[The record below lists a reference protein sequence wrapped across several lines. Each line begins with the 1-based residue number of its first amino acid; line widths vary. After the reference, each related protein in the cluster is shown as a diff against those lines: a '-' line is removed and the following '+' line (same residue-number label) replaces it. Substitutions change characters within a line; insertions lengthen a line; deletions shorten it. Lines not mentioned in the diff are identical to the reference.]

1 MSRQDGVPGW
11 RLVAAREIAVKV
23 RDKTFL
29 LSTAFMLTL
38 VVGSIGLSA
47 FLSDRSQSFTVSV
60 VDAAGTELVQAANR
74 AGGQDGARVSVEART
89 ATDVAQAEQWVQA
102 GRVDAALLPLSQSGS
117 APAQARSRWEVVGE
131 SEVDSGLTDLLTR
144 SVDAAELEANA
155 RAAGTSA
162 QEVLAGTVL
171 AHRLLDPGELDGGLR
186 YVLAFAFAF
195 LFYITA
201 MVFGLSIAQS
211 VIEEKQSRVVEI
223 LAATLPVRQLLL
235 GKVVGNTLLAIGQV
249 VLLAGVGLIGLALSG
264 RGTVLSLVLGA
275 SVWFVVFFVLGFVAL
290 ACIWAVAGSVATRQ
304 EDLQATTM
312 PVQAIVFVALFVGI
326 AGSGTLLTIASFV
339 PLVSSVAMPVRML
352 SGDVPVWQPAVA
364 VLLVVVVAFALVR
377 LGARLYEGSLLRTD
391 RRTRLRDAL
400 ARDTRM

>member
-1 MSRQDGVPGW
+1 MRRPHVPGW

-60 VDAAGTELVQAANR
+60 VDPAGTELVQAADR
-74 AGGQDGARVSVEART
+74 AGGQDGGRVSIEARR
-89 ATDVAQAEQWVQA
+89 AADVEQAEQWVQD
-102 GRVDAALLPLSQSGS
+102 GTVDAALLPLSQNGS
-117 APAQARSRWEVVGE
+117 SRWEVVGE
-131 SEVDSGLTDLLTR
+131 AEVDSGLTDLLAR

-162 QEVLAGTVL
+162 QDVLAGTVL
-171 AHRLLDPGELDGGLR
+171 AHRLLDPGDLDGGLR

-201 MVFGLSIAQS
+201 IVFGLSIAQS

-249 VLLAGVGLIGLALSG
+249 VLLAGVGLIGLAISG
-264 RGTVLSLVLGA
+264 RGAVLSLVLGA
-275 SVWFVVFFVLGFVAL
+275 SAWFVVFFVLGFVAL

-326 AGSGTLLTIASFV
+326 AGSGTLLTVASFV

-352 SGDVPVWQPAVA
+352 SGDVPVWQPVVA
-364 VLLVVVVAFALVR
+364 ALLVVVVAFALVR

-400 ARDTRM
+400 TRDTRM

>member
-1 MSRQDGVPGW
+1 MTRHHGPGW

-60 VDAAGTELVQAANR
+60 VDPAGTALVRAADR
-74 AGGQDGARVSVEART
+74 VGGQDGGRLSIEART
-89 ATDVAQAEQWVQA
+89 ATDVAQAEQWVQE
-102 GRVDAALLPLSQSGS
+102 GRVDAALLPLSQNGS
-117 APAQARSRWEVVGE
+117 SRWEVVGE

-162 QEVLAGTVL
+162 QEVLAGTAL
-171 AHRLLDPGELDGGLR
+171 AQRLLDPGELDGGLR

-249 VLLAGVGLIGLALSG
+249 VLLAGVGLIGLAISG
-264 RGTVLSLVLGA
+264 RGAVLSLVLGA
-275 SVWFVVFFVLGFVAL
+275 SAWFVVFFVLGFVAL

-326 AGSGTLLTIASFV
+326 AGSGTLLTVASFV

-352 SGDVPVWQPAVA
+352 SSDVPIWQPAVA
-364 VLLVVVVAFALVR
+364 VLLVVVVAFTLVR

-391 RRTRLRDAL
+391 RRTKLRDAL
-400 ARDTRM
+400 KSAARDTRM